1 MTSRATS
8 TIRRLRAFRRQD
20 GFTMIIVLGVLTVTS
35 LLLVAAFTSA
45 MGEIHLT
52 GTDTAQKKAY
62 YAAEAGIENYEYHL
76 TQDGNYLTYC
86 TTPSPENKSLNQYYK
101 EGTETPL
108 KASELSTVEVP
119 EISGKSSEEKYAI
132 QLIPAV
138 SDTKPEDSAEPG
150 WKKVPHCDKNRVV
163 ESMIEETEGPAAGT
177 FRIQSTGF
185 SGNEKRTITATLR
198 NANFVSY
205 VWYSVYETGDPVLYG
220 EPPEDDKTYYSECGK
235 FYEERE
241 KLPAKQCK
249 PFNNYFIGGE
259 TVEGPMHTEDHLGI
273 CGKPIFGRNHND
285 RIEFGNGYNKSEK
298 VGYSNE
304 SCGEAANPEFKGNQ
318 IPPSEVLQI
327 TPPPGDEELE
337 HIVEENHHY
346 FGQTEI
352 VLNETTMTVV
362 EHKGSHPNAAE
373 EAKGVP
379 KETTKTNV
387 EFPTNGVIY
396 VSGTKPEEGEGTCET
411 YSPFGPAPAYTEG
424 SACGN
429 VYVHGKYAKAL
440 TIAAQNDVI
449 INESVYPTSVA
460 GKLGSEPTGNAM
472 LGLIANNF
480 VRVYHPLTG
489 AREEGYRKCLA
500 SENDTVSTPEI
511 PEDLK
516 DPYIY
521 AAILALKHSFIVDN
535 FDCGKPNLE
544 KLNVYGAVAGEFS
557 NGMTGVF
564 SGKTP
569 LSGYPYDLKYDNRLQ
584 AAEPPHFLNP
594 IEAAWYIQRQTNSPS
609 P

>member
-1 MTSRATS
+1 MISLATS
-8 TIRRLRAFRRQD
+8 PIRHLRRLRQQD

-35 LLLVAAFTSA
+35 VLLVAAFTSA

-86 TTPSPENKSLNQYYK
+86 TTPSPENKALNQYYK

-132 QLIPAV
+132 QLIPAE
-138 SDTKPEDSAEPG
+138 SDTKPEDTAEPS

-163 ESMIEETEGPAAGT
+163 ESMIEEKEGPAAGT

-220 EPPEDDKTYYSECGK
+220 EPPAGKENYYSECGK
-235 FYEERE
+235 FYTER
-241 KLPAKQCK
+241 PSQCTK
-249 PFNNYFIGGE
+249 FNNYFIGGE
-259 TVEGPMHTEDHLGI
+259 TVEGPMHTEDHLGV
-273 CGKPIFGRNHND
+273 CGKPVFGRNHND
-285 RIEFGNGYNKSEK
+285 RIEFGNGYKKEEK

-337 HIVEENHHY
+337 HIVEEKNHY

-352 VLNETTMTVV
+352 ILNETTMTVIT
-362 EHKGSHPNAAE
+362 HKGSHPTVTE
-373 EAKGVP
+373 ETEGVK
-379 KETTKTNV
+379 KEEMKTNV
-387 EFPTNGVIY
+387 EFPINGVIY
-396 VSGTKPEEGEGTCET
+396 VSGIRNEEGEGKETCET
-411 YSPFGPAPAYTEG
+411 YSPFGPTPAYTEG

-429 VYVHGKYAKAL
+429 VYVHGKYTKAL

-489 AREEGYRKCLA
+489 TRSAAEYTKCGPT
-500 SENDTVSTPEI
+500 SNDTVSTPEI
-511 PEDLK
+511 PKDLEE
-516 DPYIY
+516 PYIY

-535 FDCGKPNLE
+535 FDCGKPTL
-544 KLNVYGAVAGEFS
+544 KSLNVYGAVAGEFT